1 MHRLSVRLAFVISW
15 LVPSVLLA
23 QGVGKFPPDSLVNTQ
38 VIAHGTPVMQVV
50 GQMRNFTGA
59 LGVRCQFCHVGEEGM
74 PLDKFDFASDQK
86 RTKLVARQMMRM
98 VAEINRRLDT
108 LPGRTPPGLQV
119 SCNTCH
125 RGTNRP
131 VPLATIVADAANV
144 SADSAVRAYRALRER
159 YYGKDTFDF
168 TEFSLNSAALRV
180 GRASKFAEAFS
191 LIKLNEEFFP
201 TSSAAAL
208 TRGNVEL
215 IRGDTT
221 AAEAAF
227 REAVKRDPNGGQEAK
242 GRLRDIG
249 KTP

>member
-1 MHRLSVRLAFVISW
+1 MRRLLT
-15 LVPSVLLA
+15 LLLA
-23 QGVGKFPPDSLVNTQ
+23 VLAPMALGAQAGKFPPDSLVNTQ
-38 VIAHGTPVMQVV
+38 VIPHGTPVMQAI

-108 LPGRTPPGLQV
+108 LPGRMTTGLQV
-119 SCNTCH
+119 TCNTCH

-144 SADSAVRAYRALRER
+144 SADSAMRAYRALRER

-180 GRASKFAEAFS
+180 GRSSKFAEAFS

-215 IRGDTT
+215 LRGDTT

-227 REAVKRDPNGGQEAK
+227 REAVKRDANGGQEAK

>member
-1 MHRLSVRLAFVISW
+1 MRRLLTMLTVL
-15 LVPSVLLA
+15 LLPSALLA
-23 QGVGKFPPDSLVNTQ
+23 QGKFPPDSLVNTQ
-38 VIAHGTPVMQVV
+38 VIAHGTPVQQVI

-74 PLDKFDFASDQK
+74 PLDKFDFVSDQK

-108 LPGRTPPGLQV
+108 LPGRPTPGLTV
-119 SCNTCH
+119 TCATCH
-125 RGTNRP
+125 RGVSRP
-131 VPLATIVADAANV
+131 VPLATIVADAATNV
-144 SADSAVRAYRALRER
+144 SADSAVKAYRALRER
-159 YYGKDTFDF
+159 YYGKDAFDF

-180 GRASKFAEAFS
+180 GRANKFAEAFS
-191 LIKLNEEFFP
+191 LLKLNEEFFP
-201 TSSAAAL
+201 TSSAAAV
-208 TRGNVEL
+208 TRGNIEL

-227 REAVKRDPNGGQEAK
+227 REAIKRDGSNPEPKN
-242 GRLRDIG
+242 RLRDIG